1 MNEILETLRTNSPKI
16 AVLGDSILDAY
27 YVGFLRETQES
38 IFIPQKRYYHL
49 GGAGN
54 VAYSIRR
61 LGGTPLFY
69 TVLGVRANSKTF
81 HGLLTNKK
89 LLSSFCLTEETR
101 DISLKTRLVADNRIL
116 LRLDEDYDAPI
127 SADTSNRLYS
137 HFRYNMDDIRCV
149 VVSDYQKGCIG
160 QDLFERIK
168 KICLA
173 RNIRLLVD
181 SKSSWDFSGIFLYKP
196 TVAELE
202 KLLGRQLAGID
213 ETIEYGMR
221 FKQEQGI
228 ENMVITL
235 DANGLI
241 YLDDSDMAYPISSV
255 CKAPVD
261 PTGAGDSMMAA
272 MAVCLAN
279 GIPMDA
285 AVRFANEVAAISC
298 ERMGTVAVSLDML
311 EKRVQG

>member
-1 MNEILETLRTNSPKI
+1 M
-16 AVLGDSILDAY
+16 
-27 YVGFLRETQES
+27 
-38 IFIPQKRYYHL
+38 
-49 GGAGN
+49 
-54 VAYSIRR
+54 
-61 LGGTPLFY
+61 
-69 TVLGVRANSKTF
+69 
-81 HGLLTNKK
+81 
-89 LLSSFCLTEETR
+89 
-101 DISLKTRLVADNRIL
+101 
-116 LRLDEDYDAPI
+116 EDV
-127 SADTSNRLYS
+127 
-137 HFRYNMDDIRCV
+137 RCV

-168 KICLA
+168 KICFA

-181 SKSSWDFSGIFLYKP
+181 SKSSWDLSGIFLYKP

-202 KLLGRQLAGID
+202 KLLGRKLAGID

-228 ENMVITL
+228 ENLVITL

-241 YLDDSDMAYPISSV
+241 YLDDSNMAYPIPSA

-279 GIPMDA
+279 GVPMGA
-285 AVRFANEVAAISC
+285 AVRIANEVAAISC
-298 ERMGTVAVSLDML
+298 ERMGTLAVSLDML
-311 EKRVQG
+311 EKRTQG

>member
-27 YVGFLRETQES
+27 YVGFLRETQDS
-38 IFIPQKRYYHL
+38 VFIPQKRYYHL

-61 LGGTPLFY
+61 LGGSPLFY
-69 TVLGVRANSKTF
+69 TVLGVRPNSKTF

-89 LLSSFCLTEETR
+89 LLSSFCLTEAAR
-101 DISLKTRLVADNRIL
+101 DICLKTRLVADNRIL

-137 HFRYNMDDIRCV
+137 HFRYNMEDVRCV

-168 KICLA
+168 KICYA
-173 RNIRLLVD
+173 HNIPMLVD
-181 SKSSWDFSGIFLYKP
+181 SKSSWDFSGVFLYKP

-202 KLLGRQLAGID
+202 KKLGRQLSGID

-228 ENMVITL
+228 ENLVITL
-235 DANGLI
+235 GANGLV
-241 YLDDSDMAYPISSV
+241 YLNDSNRAYPIPSA

-272 MAVCLAN
+272 MAICLAN

-285 AVRFANEVAAISC
+285 AVRFANETAAISC
-298 ERMGTVAVSLDML
+298 EKMGMVAVSLDML
-311 EKRVQG
+311 EKRTRG